1 MSRDY
6 VVIWRNEL
14 NSDKVF
20 DEYCQM
26 KNAVLVDESGED
38 IEAGGDATGVRFYTV
53 PEQNKI
59 VIWIT
64 EDDADDFK
72 DVAWG
77 NRTIDWRFNTQDGTP
92 IDVHF
97 ADEED

>member
-6 VVIWRNEL
+6 VIIWRNEL
-14 NSDKVF
+14 NSNKVF

-26 KNAVLVDESGED
+26 KNVDMLDDRFNIVDE
-38 IEAGGDATGVRFYTV
+38 DATGVRFYTV

-59 VIWIT
+59 VIGIT

-92 IDVHF
+92 IDVQF
-97 ADEED
+97 ADEDD